1 MYLDIGNK
9 TLIDENEIIAV
20 VNVSD
25 KFFTDFDKND
35 LDYTKNVE
43 FVNEDED
50 ITIRSIVITNR
61 GVYKSNISGNYLMNN
76 FMKGI

>member
-1 MYLDIGNK
+1 MYLDIGNN

-61 GVYKSNISGNYLMNN
+61 GVYKSNISGTYLMNN

>member
-1 MYLDIGNK
+1 MYLDIGNN

-25 KFFTDFDKND
+25 KFFTDFKKDD

-50 ITIRSIVITNR
+50 ITIRSIVITL
-61 GVYKSNISGNYLMNN
+61 SLIH
-76 FMKGI
+76 I

>member
-1 MYLDIGNK
+1 MYLDIGNN

-25 KFFTDFDKND
+25 KFFKDFDKND

-61 GVYKSNISGNYLMNN
+61 GFYKSNISGNYLMNN